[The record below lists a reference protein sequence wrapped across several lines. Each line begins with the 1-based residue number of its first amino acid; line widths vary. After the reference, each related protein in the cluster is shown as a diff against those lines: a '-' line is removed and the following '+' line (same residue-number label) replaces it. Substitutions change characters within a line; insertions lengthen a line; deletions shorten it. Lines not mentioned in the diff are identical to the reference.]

1 MRDEITAK
9 HIDYE
14 TPMSIFKVL
23 DNEFHFTLDVAASA
37 KNAKCERHFIHNNSF
52 RLQRVQPT
60 VCFTCRRM

>member
-37 KNAKCERHFIHNNSF
+37 KKC
-52 RLQRVQPT
+52 
-60 VCFTCRRM
+60 